1 MQTVPFKIER
11 LIAMARSGHL
21 VIPEFQR
28 PFVWNE
34 GQVRK
39 LVDSVARGYPIG
51 SILLLRR
58 SDVAKFADRKIEA
71 MESPPDPD
79 DTSGDKGSPAKSDDN
94 EVYYI
99 LDGQQR
105 ITSIIRVFANAHP
118 RGRYYIDISELRSL
132 FAEQADSGEAASWFV
147 FDRSRRAGQPPT
159 RRADLRFLK
168 TQKCLNAKSSSILV
182 DEYFDEAITDPKQ
195 RREGR
200 ATVTSILETV
210 RNFEVPAVIMD
221 EKSGLEAI
229 CRVFETIN
237 STGTR
242 LTTFD
247 LATAKFYPQ
256 PNLRN
261 HWTASLGSHSI
272 LETFELDGE
281 RVLQIIS
288 LWSSFFSGRRSE
300 ASRSHLLALNGR
312 EIERYWENAV
322 SALAAACLWVQ
333 KRGVLDRKQLPN
345 EAILI
350 PLGAVLSDYFRSA
363 GQLPTPDGFHDLLE
377 TWFWRS
383 SLARTFEASTNE
395 RVASEF
401 GRLLEL
407 VRTGTLVFE
416 QPLVMSAATLVSI
429 RAQRD
434 SRAKTLM
441 SFALS
446 RSPSDI
452 KTGEDLGPGAEVESH
467 HIFPKSLMRDHT
479 NTESVVNRL
488 WILKKSNRDLK
499 NRSPHDYIMSEIDAA
514 KARGHMEKV
523 RERFASQFIPV
534 EPFDLED
541 ASKSN
546 LGDVFEIFLE
556 ERANLLLEGLEK
568 HLGRPYLQVSK
579 EVDDT
584 GSGEDDDL

>member
-11 LIAMARSGHL
+11 LITMARSGHL

-58 SDVAKFADRKIEA
+58 SEVAKFADRKIEA
-71 MESPPDPD
+71 VESPPDPD
-79 DTSGDKGSPAKSDDN
+79 ESSSDKTTSAKNDDN

-118 RGRYYIDISELRSL
+118 KGRYYIDISALRAL
-132 FAEQADSGEAASWFV
+132 FSEQVADGEAASWFV
-147 FDRSRRAGQPPT
+147 FDRSRKAGQAPT
-159 RRADLRFLK
+159 KRADLQYLK
-168 TQKCLNAKSSSILV
+168 TQKCLDAKSSSILV
-182 DEYFDEAITDPKQ
+182 DEYFDEAISDPKQ

-200 ATVTSILETV
+200 ATVTSILETI

-247 LATAKFYPQ
+247 LATAKFYPT

-261 HWTASLGSHSI
+261 HWNAALSTHSI

-288 LWSSFFSGRRSE
+288 LWSSHSAGRRSE
-300 ASRSHLLALNGR
+300 ASRSHLLALKGR
-312 EIERYWENAV
+312 EIERYWDSAV
-322 SALAAACLWVQ
+322 QALATACLWAQ

-350 PLGAVLSDYFRSA
+350 PLGAVLSEEFRRDA
-363 GQLPTPDGFHDLLE
+363 RLTTPDGFHDLLE

-401 GRLLEL
+401 TRLLEL
-407 VRTGTLVFE
+407 ARTGNLSFE
-416 QPLVMSAATLVSI
+416 QPLVMSPAMVVSI

-441 SFALS
+441 SFVLS
-446 RSPSDI
+446 RGPGDI
-452 KTGEDLGPGAEVESH
+452 KTGQDLGPNADIESH
-467 HIFPKSLMRDHT
+467 HIFPKSLMRDHP

-488 WILKKSNRDLK
+488 WILKKSNRELK
-499 NRSPHDYIMSEIDAA
+499 NRSPHDYIRSEIALA
-514 KARGHMEKV
+514 KSRGHQEKV
-523 RERFASQFIPV
+523 RERFASQFMPID
-534 EPFDLED
+534 PFDLEE
-541 ASKSN
+541 SKSDLN
-546 LGDVFEIFLE
+546 HVFDLFLE
-556 ERANLLLEGLEK
+556 ERASLLLDGLVK

-579 EVDDT
+579 EADDT
-584 GSGEDDDL
+584 DPFDDDTP